1 MKSTSFAPDQQIGRY
16 TIRKLLAQ
24 GGMAEVYKAD
34 QELTAGIF
42 RPVALKVIRPE
53 YSGSP
58 DFREMFLDEARCA
71 CGLSHPNI
79 VQIYDVGEADG
90 LLYMAM
96 ELVPGETLSTVNRTL
111 REHADKF
118 TDEALYAIGIYCAG
132 ALDAVHALRLQ
143 ESHVNLVHRDVS
155 PHNLLLSS
163 RGSLKLIDFGIAKA
177 ATNRNLTSPGV
188 TKGKAGY
195 FSPEQAM
202 GKSLDGRSDLFSLGV
217 TLYKLAYGH
226 TPFDHHQSHSERN
239 GALVRGLW
247 KPLEDVQPGLSKG
260 LYEVVAK
267 SMKLKPD
274 DRYATASEMREAL
287 EHAAFEAGFRIGSKS
302 LLGYV
307 TDDGAITA
315 VPTGKREA
323 MSMQGQD
330 TRIADTRV
338 GDTTRVEA
346 TRADTRGETTVAARP
361 DRGSSK
367 PKLIVPTLAA
377 NTRIGDRER
386 VTDKMVERPKPRR
399 RNPIVLASAFVTAVV
414 LGVIVTLALWPS
426 AGERLPDAEAPPE
439 PAPVAVVKPAP
450 PEVKPPDPEPAP
462 LPTDE
467 PDVLPDEPVAVEPH
481 AAKPAPKRH
490 PKAAAPKS
498 EKAEKAEAA
507 PEAIPAGQGQLR
519 INVMPA
525 NIASRVT
532 VGRNDW
538 GPAPVNQRIASGR
551 YVVTVVLPGGKKS
564 PEWVGNV
571 MPDATTTIVFD
582 IDSGKWQ
589 RR

>member
-1 MKSTSFAPDQQIGRY
+1 LKSTSFATDQQIGRY

-34 QELTAGIF
+34 QELSAGIR

-111 REHADKF
+111 REHNDKF
-118 TDEALYAIGIYCAG
+118 TDEALYAIGIYCAS
-132 ALDAVHALRLQ
+132 ALEAVHALELQ
-143 ESHVNLVHRDVS
+143 DSHVNLVHRDVS

-202 GKSLDGRSDLFSLGV
+202 GKPLDGRSDLFSLGV
-217 TLYKLAYGH
+217 TLYKLAFGH
-226 TPFDHHQSHSERN
+226 TPFDHHQTHSERN

-247 KPLEDVQPGLSKG
+247 KPLEEAQPGLSKG

-287 EHAAFEAGFRIGSKS
+287 EHAAFKAGFRIGSKS
-302 LLGYV
+302 LMGYV

-323 MSMQGQD
+323 VSIAQAE
-330 TRIADTRV
+330 TRIAETRV
-338 GDTTRVEA
+338 APDA
-346 TRADTRGETTVAARP
+346 TRDEQTVAARP

-367 PKLIVPTLAA
+367 PKLVIPQVAT
-377 NTRIGDRER
+377 TRIGERER
-386 VTDKMVERPKPRR
+386 VTDKVMERPRPRR
-399 RNPIVLASAFVTAVV
+399 RNPLVLASVFVTAVV
-414 LGVIVTLALWPS
+414 LGVMVTLALWPS
-426 AGERLPDAEAPPE
+426 DRLPDAEPPPELAVKRPEPKPPE
-439 PAPVAVVKPAP
+439 PEPQQPAVVPDE
-450 PEVKPPDPEPAP
+450 PEV
-462 LPTDE
+462 
-467 PDVLPDEPVAVEPH
+467 VPDEPVAVEQP
-481 AAKPAPKRH
+481 ATPAKPAVTVKKH
-490 PKAAAPKS
+490 PKTAAKVDKADPAPP
-498 EKAEKAEAA
+498 A
-507 PEAIPAGQGQLR
+507 PEAIPPGQGQLR

-525 NIASRVT
+525 NVASRVT

-564 PEWVGNV
+564 PEWVGTV
-571 MPDATTTIVFD
+571 MPDATTTIVYD